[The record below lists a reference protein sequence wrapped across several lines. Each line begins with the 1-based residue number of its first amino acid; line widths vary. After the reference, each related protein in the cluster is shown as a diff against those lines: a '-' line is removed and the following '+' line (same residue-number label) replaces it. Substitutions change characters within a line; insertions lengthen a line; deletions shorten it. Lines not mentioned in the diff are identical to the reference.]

1 MATNLAYNCNCT
13 AGDGGSTLADLRSEL
28 MRACGFNPAIATLS
42 VTNRFNDW
50 LTQSQRLL
58 YRRYRAFQ
66 KSRYYTWSMSA
77 GVRFYGITDND
88 EQTATAPCTKTLD
101 PGKLEWVGLSRTDGR
116 SWRPLIAGIDPVLYS
131 TLGAGIPEFY
141 EIRQCI
147 EVWPA
152 PSDNSWALRIK
163 GEFGLLPFAVDT
175 DTTTLNSDAVYLQA
189 LTRAKAYYQQPD
201 ASLANQDLQVLLGDL
216 TAESHETRRYLPG
229 EFIEPPA
236 VLPVMK

>member
-1 MATNLAYNCNCT
+1 
-13 AGDGGSTLADLRSEL
+13 
-28 MRACGFNPAIATLS
+28 MRACGFNPAIATTS
-42 VTNRFNDW
+42 VTDRFNDW

-66 KSRYYTWSMSA
+66 KSRFYTWTLVA
-77 GVRFYGITDND
+77 NQRFYGIDSND
-88 EQTATAPCTKTLD
+88 EVVNATCTKMLD

-147 EVWPA
+147 ELWPA
-152 PSDNSWALRIK
+152 PSDTSWALRIK
-163 GEFGLLPFAVDT
+163 GEFGLLPFAADT
-175 DTTTLNSDAVYLQA
+175 DTTTLNADAVYLQA

-229 EFIEPPA
+229 ERINPPA
-236 VLPVMK
+236 IEPVMKV